1 MKKDGSLTQK
11 EILDYLAIRVMDDL
25 NVPFK
30 SARSLVLDSLTYSVV
45 IEVVITQCDFL
56 LHKYS

>member
-30 SARSLVLDSLTYSVV
+30 QARSLVLDSLTYSVV
-45 IEVVITQCDFL
+45 IEEVITQCDFL
-56 LHKYS
+56 LKYS